1 MKESLKV
8 MSRIILYLPL
18 ILLFAGGCAPSN
30 VADSAD
36 QLPDVKIAPG
46 EFALAVGGQTLTS
59 KEVLDTVIE
68 YNGGL
73 VSVIERFRP
82 IAQAADLDSFR
93 RQARPQLEQILTT
106 KISHMLVYEQAKRQF
121 EGKGIDPH
129 LDRVVEGQVRDFV
142 LGRFDADRAA
152 AEQYLEKS
160 GMDWKS
166 FREYQKKRILADWYL
181 STRLPEPAPVTYSE
195 LAQRYEQIKDEEF
208 ATPAA
213 MAFEL
218 LDIELAR
225 LNPAELNKTPLENAK
240 ALASEMLARL
250 QSGQA
255 LPDVARDY
263 PAVSYAGF
271 RNPVDPQ
278 SLAEPY
284 NILPAKAAAVKPGQI
299 AGPID
304 SADGNHIFIIKLI
317 SRTPKSY
324 RPLSEVQGLLRR
336 AIANERRAEALN
348 KIQAEFAKQAKMAL
362 DDRFIDFC
370 LQETYEMSRQ

>member
-1 MKESLKV
+1 MKKIALFL
-8 MSRIILYLPL
+8 M
-18 ILLFAGGCAPSN
+18 LLFLLVGGCGSN
-30 VADSAD
+30 NSAGVARQDPA
-36 QLPDVKIAPG
+36 VKIPPG
-46 EFALAVGGQTLTS
+46 EIGLAVGGQTLTS
-59 KEVLDTVIE
+59 GEVLDSVIE
-68 YNGGL
+68 HNGGF
-73 VSVIERFRP
+73 VSVVERFRP
-82 IAQAADLDSFR
+82 AARATDFESFKQQVR
-93 RQARPQLEQILTT
+93 AQLEQILIS
-106 KISHMLVYEQAKRQF
+106 KISDMLLHEKAKRQF

-129 LDRVVEGQVRDFV
+129 LDRVVERQVRDFV
-142 LGRFDADRAA
+142 LGRFEADRAA

-166 FREYQKKRILADWYL
+166 FREYQKKRILAEWYL
-181 STRLPEPAPVTYSE
+181 STKMPEPAPVAYSE
-195 LAQRYEQIKDEEF
+195 LAQRYEQIKDQEF

-218 LDIELAR
+218 LDIEISR
-225 LNPAELNKTPLENAK
+225 LNPADPNKTLLENAK

-250 QSGQA
+250 QSGQT

-284 NILPAKAAAVKPGQI
+284 NILPAKAADIKPGQI

-317 SRTPKSY
+317 SLSPESY
-324 RPLSEVQGLLRR
+324 RPLSEVQGLLLR
-336 AIANERRAEALN
+336 AIANERRAEALD
-348 KIQAEFAKQAKMAL
+348 KIQAEFAKQAKMVL

-370 LQETYEMSRQ
+370 LQKTYEMSRQ